1 MSETPRPHWSA
12 RKPLLIGYIT
22 LALLVGGFGGWS
34 VLAKIDGAIVAS
46 GQIEVDQ
53 DRQIVQHPDGG
64 VVAEI
69 AVKEA
74 QPVKA
79 GDLLIR
85 LDGALLTPELAIVE
99 GQLFEAMA
107 RRDRLE
113 AERDDRPDVSFA
125 QDLRDLAKTRPDVVE
140 QMAGQR
146 SLFFARK
153 QTLAR
158 QTEQLA
164 KRTSQITAQIEGVA
178 AQTLAVTRQRALILK
193 ELTDQQSLLDRGL
206 AQASRVSALQR
217 EDANLQGNMGELASA
232 HAQAEGRATEIDL
245 EVLRLAAL
253 RREEAS
259 SQLRDLGPQLLEL
272 AERRRALVE
281 RIARLDIR
289 APMAGIVLGLQV
301 TAPRSVLRAA
311 DPVLYIIPQD
321 RPLVISVRVQ
331 PINIDEIHPGQ
342 QVRLVFPAF
351 SARSMPEI
359 FGHITTVSADA
370 LTDQRSQIAY
380 FRAEI
385 LLNDGELAKL
395 TQQTLLPGMP
405 VEAFIETG
413 ARSPLSY
420 LLKPFTDY
428 FSKAMRES

>member
-1 MSETPRPHWSA
+1 MSETPRPLWSA

-34 VLAKIDGAIVAS
+34 VLAKIDGAIIAS

-99 GQLFEAMA
+99 GQLFEALA

-153 QTLAR
+153 ETLAR

-164 KRTSQITAQIEGVA
+164 KRTTQITAQIEGVA
-178 AQTLAVTRQRALILK
+178 AQSLAVTRQRVLILK

-217 EDANLQGNMGELASA
+217 EDANLQGDMGELGSSR
-232 HAQAEGRATEIDL
+232 AQAEGRATEIDL

-321 RPLVISVRVQ
+321 RPLVVSVRVQ